1 MIRQAAFT
9 GNARLLKGG
18 LHCHTT
24 RSDGRGTPEEVIRL
38 HAQNGYDFM
47 ALTDHR
53 IYNYQNFADVPMTI
67 LGGMELDRNFPT
79 ACVHC
84 HHIVCIGPEK
94 AHGNGFNQDD
104 RFDRFYGDDPAG
116 TQEVLD
122 WVHANNNLTIYCH
135 PEWSGTPAREFE
147 MLRGNFAMEIWNTG
161 SVMEDDLDSNA
172 PYWDELLAQGQRIFG
187 VATDDGHAMN
197 QHCKGWVMVN
207 SENNADAI
215 LSALEMRSNAIPVS
229 LDATLD
235 DDGPTLADQ
244 LGAEE
249 TAFGRLEGED
259 AVDSLLRA
267 LPEPLPTVLKAR
279 YFENKNQREIAAALG
294 VSQMQVS
301 RLERRAIAL
310 LREKREEIL

>member
-1 MIRQAAFT
+1 M
-9 GNARLLKGG
+9 RLP
-18 LHCHTT
+18 
-24 RSDGRGTPEEVIRL
+24 RS
-38 HAQNGYDFM
+38 AS
-47 ALTDHR
+47 
-53 IYNYQNFADVPMTI
+53 
-67 LGGMELDRNFPT
+67 ELLLR
-79 ACVHC
+79 VH
-84 HHIVCIGPEK
+84 K
-94 AHGNGFNQDD
+94 
-104 RFDRFYGDDPAG
+104 
-116 TQEVLD
+116 
-122 WVHANNNLTIYCH
+122 
-135 PEWSGTPAREFE
+135 ARETHFRE
-147 MLRGNFAMEIWNTG
+147 TG
-161 SVMEDDLDSNA
+161 REPSVQELS
-172 PYWDELLAQGQRIFG
+172 ELLG
-187 VATDDGHAMN
+187 V
-197 QHCKGWVMVN
+197 
-207 SENNADAI
+207 SSDAI

-249 TAFGRLEGED
+249 TEFGRLEGED

>member
-1 MIRQAAFT
+1 MIDKDALWQAYLQT
-9 GNARLLKGG
+9 PTTQNRNAVAEAYLYLAQAVAR
-18 LHCHTT
+18 
-24 RSDGRGTPEEVIRL
+24 RFAGRGVETQDLTQVASLALL
-38 HAQNGYDFM
+38 HAIERYDAGKGLKFTTF
-47 ALTDHR
+47 AVPTIAGEVR
-53 IYNYQNFADVPMTI
+53 NYLRDKGNLVRLPRSAS
-67 LGGMELDRNFPT
+67 ELLLR
-79 ACVHC
+79 VH
-84 HHIVCIGPEK
+84 K
-94 AHGNGFNQDD
+94 
-104 RFDRFYGDDPAG
+104 
-116 TQEVLD
+116 
-122 WVHANNNLTIYCH
+122 
-135 PEWSGTPAREFE
+135 ARETHFRE
-147 MLRGNFAMEIWNTG
+147 TG
-161 SVMEDDLDSNA
+161 REPSVQ
-172 PYWDELLAQGQRIFG
+172 ELSEQLG
-187 VATDDGHAMN
+187 V
-197 QHCKGWVMVN
+197 
-207 SENNADAI
+207 SADAI

-249 TAFGRLEGED
+249 TEFGRLEGED

>member
-1 MIRQAAFT
+1 MIDKDALWQAYLQT
-9 GNARLLKGG
+9 P
-18 LHCHTT
+18 TT
-24 RSDGRGTPEEVIRL
+24 RNRNAVAEAYLYLAQAVARRFAGRGVETQDLTQVASLALL
-38 HAQNGYDFM
+38 HAIERYDAGKGLKFTTF
-47 ALTDHR
+47 AVPTIAGEVR
-53 IYNYQNFADVPMTI
+53 NYLRDKGNLVRLPRSAS
-67 LGGMELDRNFPT
+67 ELLLR
-79 ACVHC
+79 VH
-84 HHIVCIGPEK
+84 K
-94 AHGNGFNQDD
+94 
-104 RFDRFYGDDPAG
+104 
-116 TQEVLD
+116 
-122 WVHANNNLTIYCH
+122 
-135 PEWSGTPAREFE
+135 ARETHFRE
-147 MLRGNFAMEIWNTG
+147 TG
-161 SVMEDDLDSNA
+161 REPSVQELS
-172 PYWDELLAQGQRIFG
+172 ELLG
-187 VATDDGHAMN
+187 V
-197 QHCKGWVMVN
+197 
-207 SENNADAI
+207 SSDAI

-235 DDGPTLADQ
+235 DDSPTLADQ

>member
-1 MIRQAAFT
+1 MTRQAAFE
-9 GNARLLKGG
+9 NARRHLKGA

-24 RSDGRGTPEEVIRL
+24 RSDGKGTPEEVIRL

-79 ACVHC
+79 ARVHC

-207 SENNADAI
+207 S
-215 LSALEMRSNAIPVS
+215 
-229 LDATLD
+229 
-235 DDGPTLADQ
+235 
-244 LGAEE
+244 
-249 TAFGRLEGED
+249 
-259 AVDSLLRA
+259 
-267 LPEPLPTVLKAR
+267 
-279 YFENKNQREIAAALG
+279 
-294 VSQMQVS
+294 
-301 RLERRAIAL
+301 
-310 LREKREEIL
+310 